1 MKGGKTRAGGGGRIK
16 SDILVVC
23 NLSQVR
29 GWGQR
34 LGGMGG
40 VGVGRDVC
48 VWMGGGGGRVVGE
61 GQRWGGGQAW
71 GGGRA

>member
-34 LGGMGG
+34 WGWVGGRG
-40 VGVGRDVC
+40 GVGRDVC
-48 VWMGGGGGRVVGE
+48 VWMGGGGGE
-61 GQRWGGGQAW
+61 
-71 GGGRA
+71 